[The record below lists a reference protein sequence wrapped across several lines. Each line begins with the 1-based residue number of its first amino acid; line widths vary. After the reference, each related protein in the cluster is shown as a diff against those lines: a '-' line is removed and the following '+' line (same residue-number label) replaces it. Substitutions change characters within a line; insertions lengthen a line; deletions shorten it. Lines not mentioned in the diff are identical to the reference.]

1 VVKETRVKS
10 FQDSLDLKSLKAKE
24 EKMPTKTET
33 TAMTLNGTRNLLNIR
48 KQRTMQSQKRRQRQN
63 QLKKMIKS
71 HHLIQHQYKLSTKV
85 IAIAPKTTNVK
96 LERETVIPT
105 TIAKLVLSVVKE
117 ATKMMV
123 FQDSLDLKNIKERR
137 EFISMLT
144 SMETTAMTLTFMKRL
159 PNLIQNGLTIPL
171 FK

>member
-96 LERETVIPT
+96 
-105 TIAKLVLSVVKE
+105 
-117 ATKMMV
+117 
-123 FQDSLDLKNIKERR
+123 
-137 EFISMLT
+137 
-144 SMETTAMTLTFMKRL
+144 
-159 PNLIQNGLTIPL
+159 
-171 FK
+171 

>member
-1 VVKETRVKS
+1 M
-10 FQDSLDLKSLKAKE
+10 LD
-24 EKMPTKTET
+24 
-33 TAMTLNGTRNLLNIR
+33 
-48 KQRTMQSQKRRQRQN
+48 
-63 QLKKMIKS
+63 
-71 HHLIQHQYKLSTKV
+71 KV
-85 IAIAPKTTNVK
+85 
-96 LERETVIPT
+96 TVILT

-117 ATKMMV
+117 ALKMMV